1 MKPSIF
7 CSILA
12 IVLIV
17 ASTQN
22 CAKGQTLPDPAVY
35 NSVAA
40 DQKVALFTDDFTDNK
55 NSWYL
60 GIKENVWFQN
70 LQEGTLFFQSYEDVA
85 KEDFKEVII
94 DQSKDFEIELKIR
107 LDKGI
112 QNKFNGLQWGKSAA
126 EGKQFDFFFN
136 GQGQYTIDKFTGTFT
151 DFVPVTPTK
160 LINNYTYNTLTVR
173 KVGQKY
179 YFFLNQQL
187 VHTMPFEPFFGN
199 GVGFQVAERS
209 SVQIEYLKVWQIA
222 SGKDAQLPT
231 VAISNENFSSA
242 SGKIVPGETVRM
254 KFTVKNQSA
263 EDANNVKLIF
273 ALPSEVLLLESKTAL
288 QLKAGTQEDV
298 ELVFY
303 INKGFDKSDLAISL
317 KTEGAQIDGAVS
329 KNFSIALNQ
338 TVDAAEVQQA
348 GDYALTRGSND
359 PLKGLKASKAIQ
371 EVSVGRYFALV
382 IGINNYSGEWKPLQN
397 AVNDAKAVAAQL
409 SSLYE
414 FESIK
419 TLYNEQATRTNILKE
434 YEWLIANVREND
446 NLLIFYSGHGDYKE
460 NLQRGY
466 WVPVDAT
473 TGSVSEMISNTD
485 IKDFLG
491 AIKSKHTFLIA
502 DACFSGDIFRGK
514 TLTIPYEN
522 SFKYY
527 NQIYSK
533 PSRTAMTSGGL
544 EPVMDGGKEGHSVFT
559 YYLLKSLG
567 SNQNKFFDA
576 SQLFNDIK
584 VAVINN
590 SNQTPGFSPIVNT
603 GDEGGQFIFIKK

>member
-1 MKPSIF
+1 MKPSIS

-12 IVLIV
+12 TVLIV
-17 ASTQN
+17 ATTLN

-70 LQEGTLFFQSYEDVA
+70 LQEGTLFFQSYETVA

-173 KVGQKY
+173 KVGPKY
-179 YFFLNQQL
+179 FFFLNQQL

-222 SGKDAQLPT
+222 SGKDAQLPII
-231 VAISNENFSSA
+231 AITNENFSSA

-263 EDANNVKLIF
+263 EDANNIKLIF

-317 KTEGAQIDGAVS
+317 KTEGAQIDGAIS

-338 TVDAAEVQQA
+338 AVDAAEVQQA

-382 IGINNYSGEWKPLQN
+382 IGIDNYSGEWKPLQN

-409 SSLYE
+409 TSSYE
-414 FESIK
+414 FQSIK

>member
-1 MKPSIF
+1 MKLFAF
-7 CSILA
+7 CQL
-12 IVLIV
+12 V
-17 ASTQN
+17 
-22 CAKGQTLPDPAVY
+22 
-35 NSVAA
+35 VAA
-40 DQKVALFTDDFTDNK
+40 LAASLFTSRVEAQSMTIPEVYDAYPADKRVTLFAEEFTDNK

-70 LQEGTLFFQSYEDVA
+70 LQDGTLFFQSYEDVA
-85 KEDFKEVII
+85 KEDFKEVVI

-112 QNKFNGLQWGKSAA
+112 QNKFNGLQWGKSIA

-151 DFVPVTPTK
+151 DFVPVTPTQ

-173 KVGQKY
+173 KVGAKY
-179 YFFLNQQL
+179 YFFINKQL
-187 VHTMPFEPFFGN
+187 VHSMPFEPFFGN

-209 SVQIEYLKVWQIA
+209 SVQIEYLKVWQLA
-222 SGKDAQLPT
+222 SNTPVQLPT
-231 VAISNENFSSA
+231 VAVTNESFSSV
-242 SGKIVPGETVRM
+242 SGKIAQGETVKM

-263 EDANNVKLIF
+263 EDANNLKLLYS
-273 ALPSEVLLLESKTAL
+273 LPADVLLLESKMAL
-288 QLKAGTQEDV
+288 QLKAGAQEDV

-303 INKGFDKSDLAISL
+303 INKGYDKDDIAITL
-317 KTEGAQIDGAVS
+317 KTEGAQLAGAES
-329 KNFSIALNQ
+329 KNFIVSLNQ
-338 TVDAAEVQQA
+338 PVQAEAVQQA
-348 GDYALTRGSND
+348 DDYALYRGGND

-371 EVSVGRYFALV
+371 EVSVGRYFALI
-382 IGINNYSGEWKPLQN
+382 IGIDSYSGEWKPLKN
-397 AVNDAKAVAAQL
+397 AVNDAKAMAAQL
-409 SSLYE
+409 SGTYE
-414 FESIK
+414 FQSIK

-460 NLQRGY
+460 NLQRGF

-473 TGSVSEMISNTD
+473 SSSVSEMISNTD
-485 IKDFLG
+485 IQAFLG

-533 PSRTAMTSGGL
+533 QSRTALTSGGV
-544 EPVMDGGKEGHSVFT
+544 EPVMDGGKDGHSVFT
-559 YYLLKSLG
+559 YYLLKSLN

-584 VAVINN
+584 VSVINN